1 MVMFFTLLLM
11 GVGLSMDAF
20 AVSIC
25 KGLSMR
31 KVNKKQC
38 LVIGLFFGGFQA
50 LMPFIGWV
58 LGSQFEQY
66 ITSID
71 HWIAFILLG
80 FIGGKMV
87 VEAIREKD
95 EAVEVGKMD
104 PPLDLKE
111 MFILAIATSIDALA
125 VGITFAFLQVPIVEA
140 VSIIGIT
147 TFVISV
153 IGVYVGNFFGNRYKK
168 KAELAGGIILIL
180 IGLKILLEHLGI
192 LAF

>member
-58 LGSQFEQY
+58 LGNQFEQY

-140 VSIIGIT
+140 ISIIGIT

-168 KAELAGGIILIL
+168 KAELAGGMILIL